1 MAWQMGNPL
10 SQTLFISFYFD
21 RMLWPEPKTLD
32 QARFDRDNHAAS
44 GNEMVH
50 VVLRAYCLGVVKS
63 CDLVHRTISSELY
76 YEVSRSTETPTIAA
90 GLFTIF
96 LQLAELKLGRR
107 FRHKHLSP
115 ESTHGYSF
123 H

>member
-10 SQTLFISFYFD
+10 SQTLFISFYLD

-32 QARFDRDNHAAS
+32 QARFDRDNRAAS

-50 VVLRAYCLGVVKS
+50 VVLRAYCLGVIKS

-76 YEVSRSTETPTIAA
+76 YEVRWTMQKFMIAA
-90 GLFTIF
+90 
-96 LQLAELKLGRR
+96 
-107 FRHKHLSP
+107 SP
-115 ESTHGYSF
+115 F
-123 H
+123 CNLLN